1 MESFLSRYI
10 FLFTSKW
17 HHCFL
22 ALWLIASGLP
32 AAHLE
37 AQNLQAIEKRLARGI
52 RKGDLTKEQ
61 AAVMIQALKEHQVSK
76 KKTTGVTSQDEMAR
90 RKERYMAAEKKMKA
104 MVQQGEISEEVAKDK
119 LMGMRKELFGE
130 SGGKQDEMARR
141 KERYM
146 AAEKKMKAMV
156 KKGEISERDAE
167 DKLMGIRKELF
178 GESRGKQDEM
188 ARRKERYL
196 AAEKKLIAM
205 VEKGEI
211 SKQAA
216 KERLEQYRKKMAQEP

>member
-1 MESFLSRYI
+1 
-10 FLFTSKW
+10 
-17 HHCFL
+17 
-22 ALWLIASGLP
+22 
-32 AAHLE
+32 
-37 AQNLQAIEKRLARGI
+37 
-52 RKGDLTKEQ
+52 
-61 AAVMIQALKEHQVSK
+61 
-76 KKTTGVTSQDEMAR
+76 
-90 RKERYMAAEKKMKA
+90 
-104 MVQQGEISEEVAKDK
+104 
-119 LMGMRKELFGE
+119 
-130 SGGKQDEMARR
+130 
-141 KERYM
+141 M

>member
-90 RKERYMAAEKKMKA
+90 RKERY
-104 MVQQGEISEEVAKDK
+104 
-119 LMGMRKELFGE
+119 
-130 SGGKQDEMARR
+130 
-141 KERYM
+141 
-146 AAEKKMKAMV
+146 
-156 KKGEISERDAE
+156 
-167 DKLMGIRKELF
+167 
-178 GESRGKQDEM
+178 
-188 ARRKERYL
+188 L

>member
-1 MESFLSRYI
+1 MESFLSRHI

-22 ALWLIASGLP
+22 ALWLIAGGLP

-76 KKTTGVTSQDEMAR
+76 KKTTGVTS
-90 RKERYMAAEKKMKA
+90 
-104 MVQQGEISEEVAKDK
+104 
-119 LMGMRKELFGE
+119 
-130 SGGKQDEMARR
+130 QDEMARR